1 MNRYN
6 YQSNIQ
12 YQKYCIKEL
21 LKIKKENILQK
32 IEYELNILQDL
43 FNFKEDIKEYMN
55 INIRLSDYMPEF
67 YYTRIYEY
75 LNHKNN
81 RFLDMNLNTLNN
93 ALFYIK
99 TAIHAI
105 NAAINDLYYT
115 LI

>member
-21 LKIKKENILQK
+21 LKIKKENILKK
-32 IEYELNILQDL
+32 IEYELNILADL
-43 FNFKEDIKEYMN
+43 FNFKEDIKEYYN
-55 INIRLSDYMPEF
+55 LNIRLSDYMPEF
-67 YYTRIYEY
+67 YSNSIYEDIY
-75 LNHKNN
+75 HNNN